1 MIFYLEDEQRRP
13 RRVPVQRLADPLQGD
28 VRVVGEAR
36 QAAPPLLMPE
46 VEVGEARLEVC
57 QVHHLL
63 DAVVQRLG
71 RPLQRAV
78 VEEDEKVE
86 EHLRLS
92 NSVSLSLFCL
102 LIKSST
108 LLRESVS

>member
-1 MIFYLEDEQRRP
+1 MTDYLEDEQRRP
-13 RRVPVQRLADPLQGD
+13 RRVSVQRLADPLQGD

-36 QAAPPLLMPE
+36 QTTPPLLMPE

-86 EHLRLS
+86 QHL
-92 NSVSLSLFCL
+92 
-102 LIKSST
+102 KSINEIIISI
-108 LLRESVS
+108 S